1 MTEEERKKTEEMIE
15 HLRVSVNVTE
25 ALIVELIK
33 KLKNE

>member
-1 MTEEERKKTEEMIE
+1 MTAEERKKIEEMIE

-25 ALIVELIK
+25 ALIIELQK